1 MVGRDE
7 VRQRVHEVLVGAAD
21 GQAIVVHGPAGIGKS
36 RVVEDALDRLDA
48 PVWKV
53 RAGPSLRT
61 TPLGAFALAAPDAV
75 IGASDRRGLV
85 QSLADAIALRP
96 PTAIWIDDA
105 HHLDAESATVV
116 LHLVRQATVPVAITL
131 RDGDELV
138 GQIGYFHTAPYAV
151 QLGYALGRRYW
162 GRGLAGEALQLVVDH
177 LRSDPAL
184 YRAAASVHP
193 DNARSMRVLERA
205 GFTLEARQAR
215 AQLFPNLAPEPQDA
229 LLYGMALR

>member
-1 MVGRDE
+1 SDPE
-7 VRQRVHEVLVGAAD
+7 VTRYLAWPPHRG
-21 GQAIVVHGPAGIGKS
+21 
-36 RVVEDALDRLDA
+36 VEETR
-48 PVWKV
+48 
-53 RAGPSLRT
+53 
-61 TPLGAFALAAPDAV
+61 AV
-75 IGASDRRGLV
+75 IAGLFNVGGDRTWL
-85 QSLADAIALRP
+85 
-96 PTAIWIDDA
+96 
-105 HHLDAESATVV
+105 
-116 LHLVRQATVPVAITL
+116 ITL

-151 QLGYALGRRYW
+151 QCGYALGRRYW